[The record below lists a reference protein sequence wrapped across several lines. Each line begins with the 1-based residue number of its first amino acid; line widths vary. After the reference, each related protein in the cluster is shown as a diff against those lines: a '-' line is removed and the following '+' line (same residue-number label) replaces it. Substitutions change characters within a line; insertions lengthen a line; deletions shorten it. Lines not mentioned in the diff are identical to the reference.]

1 MYPIPRH
8 LVEIFNVNTEE
19 SSEYDIKGKISCTC
33 GCDKFG
39 IRTYAEYDKEGCP
52 HVYEYK
58 GDYAFVVKC
67 ICKDCQ
73 KEWLLFDL
81 SKHGFEGFL
90 WHEGAE
96 VPDSELEKYH
106 CLKCN
111 SEYLEIIVEIEAED
125 KEQFIE
131 EVVELEPDKY
141 TEEDYVDAFNW
152 ITIDLKCAECG
163 EEFKNWVSLELS

>member
-8 LVEIFNVNTEE
+8 LLEIFKMYTEE
-19 SSEYDIKGKISCTC
+19 SSEDNIKGKIYCTC
-33 GCDKFG
+33 GCDKLA

-52 HVYEYK
+52 HVCEYK
-58 GDYAFVVKC
+58 GGYAFVVKC
-67 ICKDCQ
+67 VCKDCQ
-73 KEWLLFDL
+73 KEWLLFDY

-106 CLKCN
+106 CLKCG
-111 SEYLEIIVEIEAED
+111 SEYSEIIVDIEAED

-131 EVVELEPDKY
+131 EVVELEPEKY
-141 TEEDYVDAFNW
+141 TEADYVDAFNW
-152 ITIDLKCAECG
+152 ITIDIKYAECG
-163 EEFKNWVSLELS
+163 EKIDSWVSLELS